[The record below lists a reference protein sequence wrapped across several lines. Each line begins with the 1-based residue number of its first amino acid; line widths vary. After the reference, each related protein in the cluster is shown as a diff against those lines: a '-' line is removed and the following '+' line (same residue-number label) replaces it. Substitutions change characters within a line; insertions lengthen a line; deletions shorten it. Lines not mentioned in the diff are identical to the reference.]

1 MLLLYCCLKLGGL
14 GSFSEEGKQFLI
26 SRLKLLNYS
35 DKLTTYEM
43 ILNKMNGACESLYSA
58 RTYKHLRD
66 LSPLQWALQL
76 ARQCQVDAVS
86 TVFTYYSDHVLPYW
100 LDILNDFPE
109 TLMPKLYRYTFM
121 NSQVLL
127 LFVFEI

>member
-1 MLLLYCCLKLGGL
+1 M
-14 GSFSEEGKQFLI
+14 
-26 SRLKLLNYS
+26 

-43 ILNKMNGACESLYSA
+43 ILRKLEGDCESLYSA
-58 RTYKHLRD
+58 HTYKNLRN

-86 TVFTYYSDHVLPYW
+86 IVISYYSDLVLPYW

-109 TLMPKLYRYTFM
+109 TLMPRLYR
-121 NSQVLL
+121 
-127 LFVFEI
+127 

>member
-1 MLLLYCCLKLGGL
+1 M
-14 GSFSEEGKQFLI
+14 
-26 SRLKLLNYS
+26 

-43 ILNKMNGACESLYSA
+43 VLKKMDKNSEAFYSA
-58 RTYKHLRD
+58 YTYKHLRD

-86 TVFTYYSDHVLPYW
+86 IVFTYYSDYVIPYW

-109 TLMPKLYRYTFM
+109 TLMVKLYRYNVTLQI
-121 NSQVLL
+121 SA
-127 LFVFEI
+127 